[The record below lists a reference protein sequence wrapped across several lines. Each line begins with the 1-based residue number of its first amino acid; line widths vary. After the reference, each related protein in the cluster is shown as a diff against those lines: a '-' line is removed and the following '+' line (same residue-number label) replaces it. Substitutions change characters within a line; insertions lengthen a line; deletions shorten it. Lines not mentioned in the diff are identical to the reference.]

1 MKPFSPFYFIK
12 ENTSRC
18 LALMMMIFLSFGCY
32 LGGLYVTNPLD
43 NWKVPFSYYDTMR
56 TPGASALDADFS
68 QYTAFRQEMEEHPN
82 ILVLEQG
89 QSNGFPWTT
98 VMGFEIGT
106 FTLTFRSVEDFKA
119 YCEFFHIDCDFSALS
134 SGSLILSERLA
145 KNKGLALGDVV
156 DKNYHKQI
164 YNTFTVDALTA
175 EEGYCQYYID
185 DKPLDYPNLLL
196 LPVDIS
202 TEEFLEIFTEARERN
217 SVAIYNGRLK
227 ENILLEYKSFNMIYT
242 FIVILLS
249 VILAVTIN
257 AAFVGMY
264 QRRNFEFAVYRAIG
278 ISKHRIIGKIIGE
291 LVCLDFITLAVGGGI
306 FFLALYLF
314 NNLVLYPTG
323 KYLNYF
329 HPLALTGLLLC
340 NLTILVPLII
350 TRCRQLLKADICEY

>member
-1 MKPFSPFYFIK
+1 MKPFSPLYFIK
-12 ENTSRC
+12 ENASRC
-18 LALMMMIFLSFGCY
+18 LALMLMIFLSFGCY

-43 NWKVPFSYYDTMR
+43 NWKVPFSYYAVMR

-68 QYTAFRQEMEEHPN
+68 QYKAFRQEMEQHPN

-89 QSNGFPWTT
+89 QSNSFPWTT

-106 FTLTFRSVEDFKA
+106 FTLTFRSVEDFKV
-119 YCEFFHIDCDFSALS
+119 YCDYFGIECDFTGLS

-145 KNKGLALGDVV
+145 KNKGLELKDMV
-156 DKNYHKQI
+156 DRNYSQQI
-164 YNTFTVDALTA
+164 YDTFTVDALTT

-185 DKPLDYPNLLL
+185 DTPIEYPVLML

-202 TEEFLEIFTEARERN
+202 TEEFLQIFTEARERN
-217 SVAIYNGRLK
+217 SVAIYNGLLQ
-227 ENILLEYKSFNMIYT
+227 ENVEREYESFNLIYT
-242 FIVILLS
+242 FIVILLA

-278 ISKHRIIGKIIGE
+278 ISKKRIIKKIVGE
-291 LVCLDFITLAVGGGI
+291 LVFLDLITLSIGGCI

-314 NNLVLYPTG
+314 NNLVLYPVG

-340 NLTILVPLII
+340 NVTILVPLII
-350 TRCRQLLKADICEY
+350 TRCRQLLRADICEY

>member
-1 MKPFSPFYFIK
+1 MKPFSPLYFIK
-12 ENTSRC
+12 ENASRC
-18 LALMMMIFLSFGCY
+18 LALMLMIFLSFGCY

-68 QYTAFRQEMEEHPN
+68 QYKAFRQEMEDHPN

-119 YCEFFHIDCDFSALS
+119 YCDFFHITCDFSGLS
-134 SGSLILSERLA
+134 SGSLILSDRLA
-145 KNKGLALGDVV
+145 KNKGLELGDVV
-156 DKNYHKQI
+156 DRNYSKQI
-164 YNTFTVDALTA
+164 YDTFTVDALTS

-185 DKPLDYPNLLL
+185 DAPLDYPNLML
-196 LPVDIS
+196 LPVGIS

-217 SVAIYNGRLK
+217 SVAIYNGALK
-227 ENILLEYKSFNMIYT
+227 ENVLQEYASFNMIYT

-278 ISKHRIIGKIIGE
+278 ISKKRIVGKIVGE
-291 LVCLDFITLAVGGGI
+291 LVCLDAVTLILGGGI

-314 NNLVLYPTG
+314 NNLVLYPAG

-329 HPLALTGLLLC
+329 HPLALFGLVLC
-340 NLTILVPLII
+340 NVTILVPLIV

>member
-1 MKPFSPFYFIK
+1 MKPFSPLYFIK
-12 ENTSRC
+12 ENASRC
-18 LALMMMIFLSFGCY
+18 LALTLMIFLSFGCY

-43 NWKVPFSYYDTMR
+43 NWKVPFSYYDTMQ
-56 TPGASALDADFS
+56 TPGLSALDDDFS
-68 QYTAFRQEMEEHPN
+68 QYQAFRQEMEEHPN

-89 QSNGFPWTT
+89 QSNGLPWTT

-106 FTLTFRSVEDFKA
+106 FALTFRSVEDFKT
-119 YCEFFHIDCDFSALS
+119 YCDFFHIECDFSDLS

-145 KNKGLALGDVV
+145 KNRGLELGDVV
-156 DKNYHKQI
+156 DKNYYKQI
-164 YNTFTVDALTA
+164 YNTFTVDALTT

-185 DKPLDYPNLLL
+185 DTPLDYPNLLL

-217 SVAIYNGRLK
+217 SVAIYNGALK
-227 ENILLEYKSFNMIYT
+227 ENILREYKSFNMIYT

-249 VILAVTIN
+249 IILAVTIN

-264 QRRNFEFAVYRAIG
+264 QRRNFEFSVYRAIG
-278 ISKHRIIGKIIGE
+278 ISKKRIVGKIAGE
-291 LVCLDFITLAVGGGI
+291 LLFLDLITLVIGGSI
-306 FFLALYLF
+306 FFMALYLF
-314 NNLVLYPTG
+314 NNLVLYPAG

-329 HPLALTGLLLC
+329 HPLALSGLVLC
-340 NLTILVPLII
+340 NVTILIPLMI